1 MKNTIINN
9 YSSYGLKKIIF
20 IDSAK
25 FKYIDM
31 DISENTLL
39 LGASGVG
46 KSSIMRAVLFFY
58 TMNSDKE
65 NLGIAIGETKKGFND
80 WYFNIDGS

>member
-1 MKNTIINN
+1 MENIIVNTN
-9 YSSYGLKKIIF
+9 SSYGLKRIMF

-58 TMNSDKE
+58 TMDNSRE
-65 NLGIAIGETKKGFND
+65 NLGIAVGETKKGFND
-80 WYFNIDGS
+80 WYFNCF